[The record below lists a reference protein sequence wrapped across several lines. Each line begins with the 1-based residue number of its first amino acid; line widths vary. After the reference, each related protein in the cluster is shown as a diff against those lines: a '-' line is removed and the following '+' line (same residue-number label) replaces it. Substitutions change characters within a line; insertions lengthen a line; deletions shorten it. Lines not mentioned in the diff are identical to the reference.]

1 MKKFCV
7 KCWEDEHD
15 CICVSKNI
23 VLLDKNIID
32 ILVLLN
38 NKGYMTRFS
47 CGGHAYKR
55 YIFIYVNFLEEYKFD
70 ILPEFFIYEGKRL
83 FYRNTREKQ
92 KQKDIDHKISMLRE
106 WAEQL

>member
-38 NKGYMTRFS
+38 KKGYMTRFS

-55 YIFIYVNFLEEYKFD
+55 YIFIYINFLEEYRFD

-83 FYRNTREKQ
+83 FYRNTKEKQ